1 MKWCIAIF
9 ALNLCSQT
17 LTSEKERALGR
28 GLAEEYRRRSGFFA
42 NAAAE
47 EYVQRIG
54 ARLAAAVPGE
64 AFRFELAGPGAAE
77 PLGLPGGTVL
87 VPAAFFLRAADED
100 EFAGMVSHA
109 MGHIVLRH
117 GSTAT
122 RPAAEGPIPL
132 IFLGGW
138 ISVHSDPAGA
148 QDLVPLAY
156 RARHQRYE
164 READQ
169 YAVQLAQRA
178 GFDPE
183 ALRRYS
189 QRRQTTSGPSEFAR
203 VRELVRAELSEN
215 PKKPSLRS
223 RQ

>member
-1 MKWCIAIF
+1 MKWWSAIF
-9 ALNLCSQT
+9 ALSLCGQT

-28 GLAEEYRRRSGFFA
+28 GLAEEYRRRSGSFA

-64 AFRFELAGPGAAE
+64 VFRFELVGPGAAE
-77 PLGLPGGTVL
+77 PIGLPGGTVL
-87 VPAAFFLRAADED
+87 VPVAFFLLAADED
-100 EFAGMVSHA
+100 EFAAMVSHA

-117 GSTAT
+117 GSTIT
-122 RPAAEGPIPL
+122 RPAAEGSIPL

-138 ISVHSDPAGA
+138 ISVHTDPAGA
-148 QDLVPLAY
+148 QDALPLAH
-156 RARHQRYE
+156 RAHHQRYE

-169 YAVQLAQRA
+169 YAAELAQRA

-183 ALRRYS
+183 ALRRYNE
-189 QRRQTTSGPSEFAR
+189 RRQNSNAASEYTR
-203 VRELVRAELSEN
+203 VRDSIRAELSGN
-215 PKKPSLRS
+215 PKKPPSLR
-223 RQ
+223 R